1 MGRAEAPGPAR
12 QGTDRGGVPGIRQ
25 DPRSVH
31 PGLQRPFDPGPGRNG
46 RVLGAD
52 SRSQRGRFQEVF
64 GRRRGVYREG
74 QAGPGHRGDRH
85 QFSRHL
91 ATALCPCQPGA
102 GQGVGGSHLRRL
114 RHPAGLFRQLLRQRL
129 PQIRPGLSRP
139 DRGGRAVPDE
149 SQRSH
154 QDLRARPERAGH
166 VHDPA
171 QHRGHDGIHRRAGSG
186 AALQRIRYGLR
197 AGSGGSR
204 RELGS
209 GSRCAGTSGEGGARP
224 QRLRARLERDF
235 LPGTECRREVGC
247 GVRVRSAHGLPG
259 AGRPVREL
267 DGALCRDSGRA
278 FRRLRGT
285 VRRMGSRDDQRHL
298 LPDRAGH
305 ADRAFRQERD
315 PPRGFCQSSV
325 PRWHVGHRGGYR
337 GGEASLPADH
347 HDLHG
352 VHPGGDASGLCH
364 GRRSRRP
371 PVHRHRRLRWHA
383 RGHLPGHLFR
393 AGVLRVGPE
402 ARATPSQPN
411 GRKPRCSAGRGVS
424 CGRRALMRRLA
435 LAVLSALLISCAMG
449 PDYTRPGVST
459 PESFRMAG
467 KEGESI
473 ANLPWWKLLRDE
485 ELQKLV
491 RIARDENRRAVVL
504 QLVSGVAQSYFDLR
518 QLDMQLDIAKR
529 TLKSWEESVRLAQ
542 ARLRQGLT
550 NKLDADQFE
559 AERANAAARTA
570 ELERLMVQKENEL
583 SVLLGRNPASV
594 PRGRSL
600 LEQALPSEVP
610 PGLPSELLQRR
621 PDILQVEQQL
631 AAATARIGVAKA
643 ERFPKITLTG
653 ILGVASP
660 HLSRLV
666 NPGEF
671 GAVGPSLT
679 GPLFNAQ
686 ILGFQQQA
694 LEAQA
699 PQAVA
704 PYEQTILVAFTEDE
718 DALVA
723 VRKTRDQT
731 LAQEEQVTALRSALH
746 LADLRYKGGLANYL
760 DVLIAQRSLFD
771 PELSLTATRRLHLVS
786 IVQLYKAL
794 GGGWTSGASMQ

>member
-1 MGRAEAPGPAR
+1 MYKV
-12 QGTDRGGVPGIRQ
+12 T
-25 DPRSVH
+25 
-31 PGLQRPFDPGPGRNG
+31 
-46 RVLGAD
+46 
-52 SRSQRGRFQEVF
+52 
-64 GRRRGVYREG
+64 
-74 QAGPGHRGDRH
+74 
-85 QFSRHL
+85 
-91 ATALCPCQPGA
+91 
-102 GQGVGGSHLRRL
+102 
-114 RHPAGLFRQLLRQRL
+114 LF
-129 PQIRPGLSRP
+129 
-139 DRGGRAVPDE
+139 
-149 SQRSH
+149 
-154 QDLRARPERAGH
+154 
-166 VHDPA
+166 
-171 QHRGHDGIHRRAGSG
+171 
-186 AALQRIRYGLR
+186 
-197 AGSGGSR
+197 
-204 RELGS
+204 
-209 GSRCAGTSGEGGARP
+209 
-224 QRLRARLERDF
+224 
-235 LPGTECRREVGC
+235 
-247 GVRVRSAHGLPG
+247 
-259 AGRPVREL
+259 
-267 DGALCRDSGRA
+267 
-278 FRRLRGT
+278 
-285 VRRMGSRDDQRHL
+285 
-298 LPDRAGH
+298 
-305 ADRAFRQERD
+305 
-315 PPRGFCQSSV
+315 
-325 PRWHVGHRGGYR
+325 
-337 GGEASLPADH
+337 
-347 HDLHG
+347 
-352 VHPGGDASGLCH
+352 
-364 GRRSRRP
+364 
-371 PVHRHRRLRWHA
+371 
-383 RGHLPGHLFR
+383 
-393 AGVLRVGPE
+393 
-402 ARATPSQPN
+402 
-411 GRKPRCSAGRGVS
+411 
-424 CGRRALMRRLA
+424 LA
-435 LAVLSALLISCAMG
+435 LLLTACAMG
-449 PDYTRPGVST
+449 PDYTRPKVSA

-473 ANLPWWKLLRDE
+473 ANLPWWELLKDE

-491 RIARDENRRAVVL
+491 RIALNENKDLKQAVASVEEYQARLYIARTDFAPQLSVSGNAPLAKMGGVGFPGFPSAFSYYGQGSLSWEVDFWGRVRRENEAARADLFAREENRRAVVL

-653 ILGVASP
+653 LLGVASP
-660 HLSRLV
+660 QLSSL
-666 NPGEF
+666 GSGDF
-671 GAVGPSLT
+671 GVAGLGLT

-694 LEAQA
+694 AEAQA
-699 PQAVA
+699 RQALA
-704 PYEQTILVAFTEDE
+704 QYEQTILVAFREVE

-771 PELSLTATRRLHLVS
+771 AELSLTATRRLHLVP

-794 GGGWTSGASMQ
+794 GGGWPPTGPGEAVPISSPTRSP